1 MQILDHSVLVLNI
14 LLDALQIL
22 RNIAIGLLLQ
32 PVDRVLLLLR
42 SRQDVLNRIADDEIF
57 IRFQTQDRLLI
68 DTGHRSLLVR
78 TII

>member
-32 PVDRVLLLLR
+32 PVDRVLLLLG
-42 SRQDVLNRIADDEIF
+42 SRQDVLNRIRNYEIF

-68 DTGHRSLLVR
+68 DTRDRSLLVR